1 MSQQVV
7 FALAGLVSFALV
19 LTLVEQVILS
29 LVQANVT
36 TGTLGWVS
44 FDATYLCCYTRVT
57 PSGGHWLYVW
67 TASYFMSKVEL
78 THYE

>member
-1 MSQQVV
+1 MPVAQVV

-36 TGTLGWVS
+36 TGKLGYGLAKCP
-44 FDATYLCCYTRVT
+44 FTRL
-57 PSGGHWLYVW
+57 WLVRIN
-67 TASYFMSKVEL
+67 ALEP
-78 THYE
+78 